1 MSKITS
7 EELNA
12 IEALFND
19 WAKFNEEQGRIQDK
33 AEGEEKRTANKY
45 VIKSNGVLVGMQA
58 VLNAIGYGVT
68 DDGRIVSLSEEHE

>member
-7 EELNA
+7 EEMNA

-68 DDGRIVSLSEEHE
+68 DAGRIVSLSEEHE